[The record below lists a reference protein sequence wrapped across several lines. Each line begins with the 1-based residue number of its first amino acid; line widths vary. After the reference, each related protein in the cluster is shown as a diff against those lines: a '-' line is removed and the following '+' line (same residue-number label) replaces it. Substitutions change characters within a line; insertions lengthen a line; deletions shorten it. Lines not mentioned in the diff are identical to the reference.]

1 MANTEMSLEER
12 LLKSL
17 LVWTQLRTQDWV
29 CCVAPQMSVEVM
41 NTLEEFKINFKKTY
55 ALPWLEQQAS
65 QEWVPADEEQR

>member
-1 MANTEMSLEER
+1 MANTEMSLGER

-17 LVWTQLRTQDWV
+17 LVWTQVRTQGWV
-29 CCVAPQMSVEVM
+29 CCVAPQVSVEVM